1 MLNSTELKIKINCM
15 KKLGVIALFAGF
27 LMGCETEKLTQEEVR
42 EAIPLEETKT
52 ILFTLASDEM
62 KGRDSKNGGYA
73 KAAGFVEDYFQHH
86 HIQPFYPA
94 YRDSLMT
101 DSLWS
106 YNVVGSIGKYDP
118 NKKTILIGAHLDHI
132 GIKEREGDSIYNGAN
147 DNATGSTAVL
157 QIARFLSQKEW
168 KQNVVIALFA
178 DEEKGLKGAYH
189 LAERMKEEQV
199 DLAYMVNFEM
209 LGITLTSGANQVYM
223 TGYNLSDMA
232 DKMNAFSPN
241 FVQFLPQAKE
251 YNLFKRSDNYAFYK
265 AFGIPAQ
272 TLSTFDFKNYDH
284 YHKAGDEAE
293 KMEVENMNT
302 VIGTAAY
309 TIAKLLDEEVII
321 EMNEKEE

>member
-1 MLNSTELKIKINCM
+1 M
-15 KKLGVIALFAGF
+15 KKTHLIILVASIF
-27 LMGCETEKLTQEEVR
+27 LGCETESLRIEQVR
-42 EAIPLEETKT
+42 EAITIEETKT
-52 ILFTLASDEM
+52 LLFTLSSDEM
-62 KGRDSKNGGYA
+62 KGRDSKSGGYA
-73 KAAGFVEDYFQHH
+73 KAAAFVEDYFQQHN
-86 HIQPFYPA
+86 IEPFYPA

-118 NKKTILIGAHLDHI
+118 TKKTVLIGAHLDHV
-132 GIKEREGDSIYNGAN
+132 GIKTQENDSIFNGAN
-147 DNATGSTAVL
+147 DNASGSTAVL
-157 QIARFLSQKEW
+157 QIARFLAQKKW
-168 KQNVVIALFA
+168 KQNILVALFA

-189 LAERMKEEQV
+189 LAERMKKEQV
-199 DLAYMVNFEM
+199 NLAYMVNFEM

-232 DKMNAFSPN
+232 DKMNAISPN

-251 YNLFKRSDNYAFYK
+251 YNLFRRSDNYAFYK
-265 AFGIPAQ
+265 AFKVPAQ
-272 TLSTFDFKNYDH
+272 TLSTFDFKNYGH

-293 KMEVENMNT
+293 KMEVDNMNT

-309 TIAKLLDEEVII
+309 TIAKLLDEEVNI

>member
-1 MLNSTELKIKINCM
+1 M
-15 KKLGVIALFAGF
+15 KKTHLIILVASIF
-27 LMGCETEKLTQEEVR
+27 LGCETESLRIEQVR
-42 EAIPLEETKT
+42 EAITIEETKT
-52 ILFTLASDEM
+52 LLFTLSSDEM
-62 KGRDSKNGGYA
+62 KGRDSKSGGYA
-73 KAAGFVEDYFQHH
+73 KAAAFVEDYFQQHN
-86 HIQPFYPA
+86 IEPFYPA

-118 NKKTILIGAHLDHI
+118 TKKTVLIGAHLDHV
-132 GIKEREGDSIYNGAN
+132 GIKTQENDSIFNGAN
-147 DNATGSTAVL
+147 DNASGSTAVL
-157 QIARFLSQKEW
+157 QIARFLAQKKW
-168 KQNVVIALFA
+168 KQNILVALFA

-189 LAERMKEEQV
+189 LAERMKKEQV
-199 DLAYMVNFEM
+199 NLAYMVNFEM

-232 DKMNAFSPN
+232 DKMNAISPN

-251 YNLFKRSDNYAFYK
+251 YNLFRRSDNYAFYK
-265 AFGIPAQ
+265 AFKVPAQ
-272 TLSTFDFKNYDH
+272 TLSTFDFKNYGH

-293 KMEVENMNT
+293 KMEVDNMNT

-309 TIAKLLDEEVII
+309 TIAKLLDEKVNI

>member
-1 MLNSTELKIKINCM
+1 M
-15 KKLGVIALFAGF
+15 KKTHLIILVASIF
-27 LMGCETEKLTQEEVR
+27 LGCETESLRIEQVR
-42 EAIPLEETKT
+42 EAITIEETKT
-52 ILFTLASDEM
+52 LLFTLSSDEM
-62 KGRDSKNGGYA
+62 KGRDSKSGGYA
-73 KAAGFVEDYFQHH
+73 KAAAFVEDYFQQHN
-86 HIQPFYPA
+86 IEPFYPA

-118 NKKTILIGAHLDHI
+118 TKKTVLIGAHLDHV
-132 GIKEREGDSIYNGAN
+132 GIKTQENDSIFNGAN
-147 DNATGSTAVL
+147 DNASGSTAVL
-157 QIARFLSQKEW
+157 QIARFLAQKKW
-168 KQNVVIALFA
+168 KQNILVALFA

-189 LAERMKEEQV
+189 LAERMKKEQV
-199 DLAYMVNFEM
+199 NLAYMVNFEM

-232 DKMNAFSPN
+232 DKMNAISPY

-251 YNLFKRSDNYAFYK
+251 YNLFRRSDNYAFYK
-265 AFGIPAQ
+265 AFKVPAQ
-272 TLSTFDFKNYDH
+272 TLSTFDFKNYGH

-293 KMEVENMNT
+293 KMEVDNMNT

-309 TIAKLLDEEVII
+309 TIAKLLDEEVNI